1 MLDKEMIKGK
11 ITRIDKELSY
21 LADFKDFTFDELAKD
36 YLMHHATERLIEVIV
51 NFAIDINQH
60 IIANS
65 VKKDLPFDFKE
76 SFLILSDIGVYPK
89 GFANQIGQSA
99 GLRNILVH
107 DYARLDETKFYNS
120 IKDCLGDY
128 TAYCRY
134 IMDYIKKIP

>member
-1 MLDKEMIKGK
+1 MLNKEMIKGK

-36 YLMHHATERLIEVIV
+36 YLTYHAVERLIEVIV

-76 SFLILSDIGVYPK
+76 SFLILSDIGLYPK
-89 GFANQIGQSA
+89 EFASQISQSA

-107 DYARLDETKFYNS
+107 DYAKIDERKFYNS
-120 IKDCLGDY
+120 IKDCLKDY
-128 TAYCRY
+128 IQYCRY
-134 IMDYIKKIP
+134 IMDYIVKVK